1 MESPNVGSKVEEYAL
16 KDAQETRL
24 LINEY
29 ERSITRKSNDLFA
42 IEESLNNTSREL
54 NLLKLNEDNQIQ
66 LFRERILEHEESIKK
81 IYQSNNE
88 YELTEI
94 NNVIN
99 LLIKDRK
106 TLRDDLRIIFE
117 QKSLVKKNSLM
128 DGSEMIKSAGFFS
141 RSNTREIVEK
151 HSAALDL
158 DFKIQIDRLT
168 SKLENLNK
176 SLEESEAK
184 KESLSK
190 LTPENESSIF
200 IFKKQDKKPRR
211 ANRFAD

>member
-1 MESPNVGSKVEEYAL
+1 M
-16 KDAQETRL
+16 
-24 LINEY
+24 
-29 ERSITRKSNDLFA
+29 
-42 IEESLNNTSREL
+42 
-54 NLLKLNEDNQIQ
+54 
-66 LFRERILEHEESIKK
+66 FRERILEHEESIKK

-190 LTPENESSIF
+190 LTPENESNIF
-200 IFKKQDKKPRR
+200 IFKNKIKPRR